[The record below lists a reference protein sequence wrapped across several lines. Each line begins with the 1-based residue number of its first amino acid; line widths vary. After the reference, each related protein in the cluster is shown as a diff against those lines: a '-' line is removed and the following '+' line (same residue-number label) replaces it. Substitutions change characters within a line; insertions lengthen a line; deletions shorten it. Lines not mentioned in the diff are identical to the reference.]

1 MKNRKLSFTTP
12 GDDNE
17 STSPKLKDG
26 LFLE

>member
-1 MKNRKLSFTTP
+1 MKNRNLSFTAP

-17 STSPKLKDG
+17 STSPKLKDS